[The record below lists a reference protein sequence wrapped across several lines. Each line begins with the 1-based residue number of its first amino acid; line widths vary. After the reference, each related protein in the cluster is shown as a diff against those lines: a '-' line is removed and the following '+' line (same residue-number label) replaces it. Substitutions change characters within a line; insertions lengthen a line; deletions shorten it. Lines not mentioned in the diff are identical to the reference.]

1 MKKRLY
7 KAWLYTQI
15 VTRKFYLAEIKFYI
29 DLWQIRMEK
38 RRKNR
43 AVTLANELSQS
54 NRGERYYVL
63 KNSIGKYYVMNRKE
77 FKMRE
82 KLAYKKNSYRKKQNF
97 DSLLKD
103 AVYITPNSYGRVEIH
118 KEYIRQTK
126 KS

>member
-1 MKKRLY
+1 MKKRMY
-7 KAWLYTQI
+7 KLWLWIQI
-15 VTRKFYLAEIKFYI
+15 QWRKFYLSEIKFYT
-29 DLWQIRMEK
+29 DLWHIRMEK

-63 KNSIGKYYVMNRKE
+63 KSSTGKYYVMNRAE

-82 KLAYKKNSYRKKQNF
+82 KLAYKKNSFRRKQNF

-103 AVYITPNSYGRVEIH
+103 AVYITPTSR
-118 KEYIRQTK
+118 
-126 KS
+126 